1 MAAGSFTLI
10 SMFGVLCPLVG
21 AQDSTTEIHSSA
33 VQAIAREDDS
43 EAMKLLRRRVDDD
56 PKNKTYLF
64 ELADAQRHAG
74 ESGAA
79 LQTVDELLALDP
91 ANEAAVILKA
101 EVLLERK
108 DWEAVIRTL
117 AASASFSESYANS
130 HLLAEAYLRSG
141 QLVEAAWFYE
151 KAVRLK
157 PDALE
162 DLVALGR
169 LHLRRELPA
178 LAVRALK
185 SALALA
191 GDDPQVHYL
200 LASAYH
206 QAGRPLGR
214 VQVLPI
220 SQAILGNTH
229 EDWYVLEAVDDQ
241 PNRFRVC
248 PSDSAIYHLQKA
260 IELGVDEADVHLL
273 NADIWFNANE
283 YERAR
288 DAYEIIEAT
297 LPAGRLA
304 GYHYRYGVTLYWLG
318 DLEGF
323 QRHVETA
330 GQLNPK
336 SYESKLLEMHT
347 LMADQYCIRGDLDR
361 FIHHLQRAIE
371 VAPRSVELRYK
382 LGNALFEAE
391 RRAEALDQWQVVL
404 QLHPHHP
411 DRKRLLGYLKD
422 RDLETNPEP

>member
-1 MAAGSFTLI
+1 MLAL
-10 SMFGVLCPLVG
+10 LCPLEG
-21 AQDSTTEIHSSA
+21 TQSSAPEIHSPV
-33 VQAIAREDDS
+33 VQAPAREDYS
-43 EAMKLLRRRVDDD
+43 EALKRLRRLVDDD
-56 PKNKTYLF
+56 PTNRAHLY
-64 ELADAQRHAG
+64 ELADVQRHAG
-74 ESGAA
+74 QSDDA
-79 LQTVDELLALDP
+79 LHTVDELLVLDP
-91 ANEAAVILKA
+91 ANEPALIFKA
-101 EVLLERK
+101 EVLLARG
-108 DWEAVIRTL
+108 DWKAVIETL
-117 AASASFSESYANS
+117 TASASFSESYAVS
-130 HLLAEAYLRSG
+130 HLFAEAHLRLG

-157 PDALE
+157 PEVLE

-178 LAVRALK
+178 LAVRALN

-220 SQAILGNTH
+220 SRAIVGNTH
-229 EDWYVLEAVDDQ
+229 EDWYVLEAIDDQ

-248 PSDSAIYHLQKA
+248 PNDSAIYHLQKA

-323 QRHVETA
+323 QQHVETA
-330 GQLNPK
+330 GKINPK

-347 LMADQYCIRGDLDR
+347 LMADQYCIRGDLGR
-361 FIHHLQRAIE
+361 FIRHLQRAIKI
-371 VAPRSVELRYK
+371 APRSVDLRYK

-391 RRAEALDQWQVVL
+391 RRAEALAQWQVVL

-411 DRKRLLGYLKD
+411 DRERLLGHLNY
-422 RDLETNPEP
+422 RDLKAEPEP

>member
-1 MAAGSFTLI
+1 MADGSFTLI
-10 SMFGVLCPLVG
+10 SMLGLLCLLAG
-21 AQDSTTEIHSSA
+21 AQDSATEIHSAA
-33 VQAIAREDDS
+33 VQAIAREDYS
-43 EAMKLLRRRVDDD
+43 EAMKLLRRLVDDD
-56 PKNKTYLF
+56 PRNRAHLYA
-64 ELADAQRHAG
+64 LADVQRHAG
-74 ESGAA
+74 QSDAA

-91 ANEAAVILKA
+91 ANEPAVILKA
-101 EVLLERK
+101 EVLLERD

-117 AASASFSESYANS
+117 TASASFSESYAIS
-130 HLLAEAYLRSG
+130 HLFAEAYLRSG

-157 PDALE
+157 PKVLE

-178 LAVRALK
+178 LAVRALN

-191 GDDPQVHYL
+191 SDNPQIHYL

-214 VQVLPI
+214 VRVLPI
-220 SQAILGNTH
+220 SQAIMGNTH

-288 DAYEIIEAT
+288 DSYETIEAT
-297 LPAGRLA
+297 LPASRLA
-304 GYHYRYGVTLYWLG
+304 GYHYRYGMTLYWLG

-323 QRHVETA
+323 QQHLETA
-330 GQLNPK
+330 GALNPK
-336 SYESKLLEMHT
+336 SYECKLLEMHT

-371 VAPRSVELRYK
+371 AEPRSVDLRYK
-382 LGNALFEAE
+382 LGNALFEAQ
-391 RRAEALDQWQVVL
+391 RHAQALAQWQVVL

-411 DRKRLLGYLKD
+411 DRERLLGHLKD
-422 RDLETNPEP
+422 RDLETEPEP

>member
-10 SMFGVLCPLVG
+10 SMLGLLCPLAG
-21 AQDSTTEIHSSA
+21 AQDSATEIHSSA
-33 VQAIAREDDS
+33 AQAIAREDYS
-43 EAMKLLRRRVDDD
+43 EAMKLLRRLVDAD
-56 PKNKTYLF
+56 PQNRAYLY
-64 ELADAQRHAG
+64 ELADVQRHANQ
-74 ESGAA
+74 SDAA

-91 ANEAAVILKA
+91 ANEPAVILKA
-101 EVLLERK
+101 EVLLKRD

-117 AASASFSESYANS
+117 TASASFSESYAIS
-130 HLLAEAYLRSG
+130 HLFAEAYLRSG
-141 QLVEAAWFYE
+141 QLVEAAWYYE

-157 PDALE
+157 PEVLE
-162 DLVALGR
+162 DLIALGR

-178 LAVRALK
+178 LAVRALN

-191 GDDPQVHYL
+191 GDDPQVHFL
-200 LASAYH
+200 LARAYH

-220 SQAILGNTH
+220 SQAIMGNTH
-229 EDWYVLEAVDDQ
+229 ENWYVLEAVDGQ
-241 PNRFRVC
+241 PDRFRVC

-297 LPAGRLA
+297 IPASRLA

-323 QRHVETA
+323 QRHAETA
-330 GQLNPK
+330 GKLDPK
-336 SYESKLLEMHT
+336 SYEPKLLEMHT
-347 LMADQYCIRGDLDR
+347 LMADQYCIRGDLER
-361 FIHHLQRAIE
+361 FIHHLERAIE

-382 LGNALFEAE
+382 LGNALFEAQ
-391 RRAEALDQWQVVL
+391 RRAEALAQWQAVL

-411 DRKRLLGYLKD
+411 DRERLLGHLND
-422 RDLETNPEP
+422 RDQEPERKP

>member
-1 MAAGSFTLI
+1 MAAGPFTLF
-10 SMFGVLCPLVG
+10 SMLGLLCPLAG
-21 AQDSTTEIHSSA
+21 AQDSAKEIHSSV
-33 VQAIAREDDS
+33 VQALARDDLS
-43 EAMKLLRRRVDDD
+43 EAMKLLRRLVDDD
-56 PKNKTYLF
+56 PKNKTYLY
-64 ELADAQRHAG
+64 ELADAQRHA
-74 ESGAA
+74 SQSDAA
-79 LQTVDELLALDP
+79 LETVDALLALDP
-91 ANEAAVILKA
+91 ANEPAVILKA
-101 EVLLERK
+101 EVLLK
-108 DWEAVIRTL
+108 QDDWEGVIRML
-117 AASASFSESYANS
+117 AASAAFSESYEIS

-157 PDALE
+157 PEVLE

-178 LAVRALK
+178 LAVRALN

-191 GDDPQVHYL
+191 GDNPQVHYL
-200 LASAYH
+200 LAKAY
-206 QAGRPLGR
+206 QEAGRPLGR
-214 VQVLPI
+214 VQVLPL
-220 SQAILGNTH
+220 SQAIMGHTH
-229 EDWYVLEAVDDQ
+229 ENWYVLEAADDQ

-288 DAYEIIEAT
+288 DAYEVIEAT
-297 LPAGRLA
+297 LPADRLA
-304 GYHYRYGVTLYWLG
+304 DYHYRYGVTLYWLG

-323 QRHVETA
+323 QQHVETA
-330 GQLNPK
+330 SKLNSK

-382 LGNALFEAE
+382 LGNALSEAE
-391 RRAEALDQWQVVL
+391 RRAEALAQWQAVL

-411 DRKRLLGYLKD
+411 DRERLLGYLND
-422 RDLETNPEP
+422 RNLETEPAP

>member
-1 MAAGSFTLI
+1 MAAGRFTLI
-10 SMFGVLCPLVG
+10 SMLGLLCPLAG
-21 AQDSTTEIHSSA
+21 AQDSATDIHSSA
-33 VQAIAREDDS
+33 VQALAREDYL
-43 EAMKLLRRRVDDD
+43 EAIKLLRRLVDDD
-56 PKNKTYLF
+56 PRNRAYLY
-64 ELADAQRHAG
+64 ELADVQRHAG
-74 ESGAA
+74 QPDAA
-79 LQTVDELLALDP
+79 LQTIDKLLALDP
-91 ANEAAVILKA
+91 ENEPAVILKA
-101 EVLLERK
+101 EVLLERD

-117 AASASFSESYANS
+117 TASAPSSESYAIS

-157 PDALE
+157 PEVLE

-178 LAVRALK
+178 LAVRALN

-191 GDDPQVHYL
+191 AGNPQVHYL

-214 VQVLPI
+214 VRVLPI
-220 SQAILGNTH
+220 SQAILGHTH

-273 NADIWFNANE
+273 NADIWFDANE

-297 LPAGRLA
+297 IPADRLA
-304 GYHYRYGVTLYWLG
+304 GYHYRYGVALYWLG

-323 QRHVETA
+323 QQHVETA
-330 GQLNPK
+330 GKLNPK

-371 VAPRSVELRYK
+371 AAPRSVDLRYK

-391 RRAEALDQWQVVL
+391 RRAEALAQWQAVL

-411 DRKRLLGYLKD
+411 DRERLLGYLND
-422 RDLETNPEP
+422 RELETEPEP

>member
-1 MAAGSFTLI
+1 MLGL
-10 SMFGVLCPLVG
+10 LCPLAG
-21 AQDSTTEIHSSA
+21 TQGSATEIHSSA
-33 VQAIAREDDS
+33 VQAVEREDYS
-43 EAMKLLRRRVDDD
+43 EAMKRLRRLVDDD
-56 PKNKTYLF
+56 PRNRAYLY
-64 ELADAQRHAG
+64 ELADVQRHAG
-74 ESGAA
+74 QPDAA
-79 LQTVDELLALDP
+79 LQTVDELLVLDP
-91 ANEAAVILKA
+91 ANEPAVILKA
-101 EVLLERK
+101 EVLLERD

-117 AASASFSESYANS
+117 AASASSSESYAIS

-157 PDALE
+157 PEALE

-169 LHLRRELPA
+169 LHLRREVPA
-178 LAVRALK
+178 LAVRALN

-191 GDDPQVHYL
+191 AGNPQVHYL
-200 LASAYH
+200 LANAYH

-214 VQVLPI
+214 VRVLPI

-229 EDWYVLEAVDDQ
+229 KNWYVLEAVDDQ

-297 LPAGRLA
+297 IPAERLA
-304 GYHYRYGVTLYWLG
+304 GYHYRYGMTLYWLG
-318 DLEGF
+318 DLQGF
-323 QRHVETA
+323 QQHVETA
-330 GQLNPK
+330 GKLNPK

-371 VAPRSVELRYK
+371 AAPRSADLRYK

-391 RRAEALDQWQVVL
+391 RRAEALAQWQVVL

-411 DRKRLLGYLKD
+411 DRERLLGHLND
-422 RDLETNPEP
+422 RDLETEPAP